1 MANKYYGK
9 GYLCNNK
16 AKLSLDGKIFAYT
29 DQGHALVDESS
40 NL

>member
-16 AKLSLDGKIFAYT
+16 AKLSLDGKMANM
-29 DQGHALVDESS
+29 DQGHAVVDESS